1 MKVKK
6 YQKIFALFIG
16 ILCLFSVTC
25 CGKKAVALDE
35 ISGTDLNT
43 EKPENPNLQSNMKQQ
58 NDTELSVMQENSESQ
73 SNTEQQND
81 AELSVVQENSESQS
95 NMEQQNDTELSVD
108 TENRNYSQNK
118 LIVIDAGHQARGNNE
133 KEPIGPGA
141 STLKAKVSGG
151 TSGVVSGLPEY
162 ELNLEVA
169 LKLQEE
175 LMQRGYTVQMVR
187 TTNDVDISNSQRAA
201 MANDAGADAFIRIH
215 ANGSENSSVS
225 GAMTI
230 CQTASNPYNSAYYSK
245 SKQLSSCVLD
255 GLVAA
260 TGCRKE
266 YVWETDTMSGINWCM
281 VPVTIVEM
289 GYMTNPDEDK
299 RMASEDY
306 QNQIVSGIAD
316 GIDAYFASVY

>member
-6 YQKIFALFIG
+6 YQKIFTLFIG

-25 CGKKAVALDE
+25 CGKKAVTADE

-43 EKPENPNLQSNMKQQ
+43 EKPENPNLQSNTEQQ
-58 NDTELSVMQENSESQ
+58 NATELSVMQENSESQ
-73 SNTEQQND
+73 SNTEQQN
-81 AELSVVQENSESQS
+81 ATELSAVQENSESQS
-95 NMEQQNDTELSVD
+95 NTELQNAIELSVD
-108 TENRNYSQNK
+108 TENRNHSQNK
-118 LIVIDAGHQARGNNE
+118 LIVIDAGHQARGNSE

-201 MANDAGADAFIRIH
+201 IANDAGADAFIRIH